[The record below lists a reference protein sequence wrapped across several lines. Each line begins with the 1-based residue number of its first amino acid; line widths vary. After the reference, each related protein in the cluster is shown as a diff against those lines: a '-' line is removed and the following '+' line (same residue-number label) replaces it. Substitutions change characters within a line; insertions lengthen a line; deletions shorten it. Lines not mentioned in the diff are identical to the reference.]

1 MNLFISHNFAPIK
14 LVYSIHFRSSKT
26 TNMQLNPDK
35 KVLPNKILP
44 VTLLSGFLGA
54 GKTTLLKQILRN
66 KQDMKVAVIVNDM
79 GSINIDAEEV
89 VKHKLVQAKSEMVE
103 LHNGCICCTLR
114 GDLLKTVKELSQENV
129 FDYLVIESTGIA
141 EPLPVA
147 QTFVMDVNTGEME
160 HNHDHDQKHDQ
171 KIENDHDHSH
181 QQNPDFEPL
190 SKYSRMDTLVT
201 VLDSFN
207 FFKILSQVET
217 EADRKKFFGPDEDE
231 EDSEATVA
239 QLLIDQI
246 EFANVILLN
255 KIDLLPEKNKEAT
268 IREIENVVAK
278 LNPKAALV
286 IPKYP
291 KFENFPIE
299 QVLNTRLF
307 NMKEA
312 MTSAGW
318 FAELQKPMHNPETE
332 EYGISSFV
340 FRENERP
347 FHPTRLY
354 DILEGFGQLDVVMN
368 NDSSK
373 SDYESNIF
381 AGVVRTKGY
390 FWVAHVDVCPID
402 IHTAGRQLEL
412 SPDINNPWFHKLVEI
427 HPKGDETLDDKVEED
442 CNIWK
447 DFDIKKAMK
456 NFKDEG
462 KWSENFGDRNSEF
475 VCIGIK
481 LDKDKLMG
489 ALKAALLTDE
499 EMLNGRESWKEL
511 DDPMFDGEKLWD
523 LKDLMA
529 YGEKNEQSEEDDS
542 EGEDSD
548 EGHESCETLS
558 KSGGRKCQKQ
568 NETDEVE
575 MKRRRL
581 D

>member
-1 MNLFISHNFAPIK
+1 MQVSTD
-14 LVYSIHFRSSKT
+14 KT
-26 TNMQLNPDK
+26 NH
-35 KVLPNKILP
+35 PNKILP

-66 KQDMKVAVIVNDM
+66 KQDMKVAIIVNDM
-79 GSINIDAEEV
+79 GAINLDAEEV
-89 VKHKLVQAKSEMVE
+89 VKHKLIQEKSEMVE

-147 QTFVMDVNTGEME
+147 QTFVMDVNTGAIT
-160 HNHDHDQKHDQ
+160 HNGNNDKKHDHTF
-171 KIENDHDHSH
+171 ENNHSHSH
-181 QQNPDFEPL
+181 QQSPDFEPL

-217 EADRKKFFGPDEDE
+217 EADREKFFGPDEDE

-255 KIDLLPEKNKEAT
+255 KIDLLAEKCKEDT
-268 IREIENVVAK
+268 IKEIKNLVTK
-278 LNPKAALV
+278 LNPKATILV
-286 IPKYP
+286 PKYP
-291 KFENFPIE
+291 KFENFSIE
-299 QVLNTRLF
+299 QVLNTGLF
-307 NMKEA
+307 DMKEA
-312 MTSAGW
+312 MSSAGW
-318 FAELQKPMHNPETE
+318 LAEIEKPMHNPETE

-354 DILEGFGQLDVVMN
+354 DILDGFGQLDVVTN
-368 NDSSK
+368 NISSQ
-373 SDYESNIF
+373 SSSQNQMF

-390 FWVAHVDVCPID
+390 FWVAHVDACPID

-412 SPDINNPWFHKLVEI
+412 SPNINRPWCHKLVEI
-427 HPKGDETLDDKVEED
+427 HPNGDETLDDNVEED
-442 CNIWK
+442 CDIWR
-447 DFDIKKAMK
+447 DFGIREAIE
-456 NFKDEG
+456 NFKKKG
-462 KWSENFGDRNSEF
+462 KWNENFGDRNSEF

-481 LDKDKLMG
+481 LEKDRLIA
-489 ALKAALLTDE
+489 ALKAALLTDDE
-499 EMLNGRESWKEL
+499 LLNGKESWKEL

-523 LKDLMA
+523 LKDLIA
-529 YGEKNEQSEEDDS
+529 YGERNEESEEDDS
-542 EGEDSD
+542 EEEYGDD
-548 EGHESCETLS
+548 I
-558 KSGGRKCQKQ
+558 R
-568 NETDEVE
+568 
-575 MKRRRL
+575 
-581 D
+581 